1 MAYDEVLAER
11 ALQALAA
18 HPGVKADAVE
28 ERRMFGGVTYMVAG
42 SMVVGV
48 LKEVLVV
55 RTTPE
60 EAEGF
65 LKEPGVRPM
74 DFTGKPM
81 KGWLYVDGAAVEDEA
96 SMARWIDRAVK
107 FSAVRAPKV
116 KAKAKK
122 KR

>member
-18 HPGVKADAVE
+18 HPRVTADAVE

-60 EAEGF
+60 EAEGL

-81 KGWLYVDGAAVEDEA
+81 KGWLYVDGAALEDDA
-96 SMARWIDRAVK
+96 AMARWVDRAVR
-107 FSAVRAPKV
+107 FSEARAPKV
-116 KAKAKK
+116 KAKK

>member
-18 HPGVKADAVE
+18 HPAVEADAVE

-48 LKEVLVV
+48 LKETLVV

-60 EAEGF
+60 EAEGL
-65 LKEPGVRPM
+65 LKDPGVRPM

-81 KGWLYVDGAAVEDEA
+81 KGWLYVDAAAVDDDA
-96 SMARWIDRAVK
+96 AMARWIDRAVR
-107 FSAVRAPKV
+107 FSATRAP
-116 KAKAKK
+116 KAKK
-122 KR
+122 KG